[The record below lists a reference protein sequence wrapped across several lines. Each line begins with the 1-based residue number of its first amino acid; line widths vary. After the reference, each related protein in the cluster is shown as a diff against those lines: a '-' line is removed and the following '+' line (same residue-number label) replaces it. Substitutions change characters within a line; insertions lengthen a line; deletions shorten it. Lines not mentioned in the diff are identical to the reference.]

1 LLDLQPRLRRAGL
14 ENVDLCLTQADTVM
28 GGRGGDAA
36 IRVLA
41 SSAITDTATTAA
53 ATAAAA
59 AAVPKRIKTR
69 PKGRKPAAS
78 AVVATAATAATA
90 ICSMS
95 VANDLQALL
104 LQHCSSGLA
113 DAVLVDAPC
122 SSLGTLRRGP
132 GTRWELSSSCLEQY
146 PPLQRELLLQGA
158 SLVRPGGV
166 LVYATCTVHAAEN
179 TDVVQ
184 WFEQTVVGRQFQPD
198 PMCNA
203 WGEITAAAVFA
214 GVAVD
219 IATTAHTVQL
229 LPHVHGTDGYYIARW
244 RRRAD

>member
-1 LLDLQPRLRRAGL
+1 
-14 ENVDLCLTQADTVM
+14 M

-36 IRVLA
+36 LRAL
-41 SSAITDTATTAA
+41 SSNAITDTATA

-59 AAVPKRIKTR
+59 ATAAVPKRVKTR
-69 PKGRKPAAS
+69 QKSRKAAAP
-78 AVVATAATAATA
+78 AVVATAATTAAA
-90 ICSMS
+90 SSSMP
-95 VANDLQALL
+95 VAHDLQALL
-104 LQHCSSGLA
+104 QQHCSSGLA

-132 GTRWELSSSCLEQY
+132 GVRWELSASCLEQY

-179 TDVVQ
+179 TDVVR
-184 WFEQTVVGRQFQPD
+184 WFEQTIVGLQFQPD
-198 PMCNA
+198 ALCNA
-203 WGEITAAAVFA
+203 WGEVTATAVFA

-219 IATTAHTVQL
+219 SVTTAHTVQL
-229 LPHVHGTDGYYIARW
+229 LPHVHGTDGYFIARW
-244 RRRAD
+244 RSRAD

>member
-1 LLDLQPRLRRAGL
+1 
-14 ENVDLCLTQADTVM
+14 M

-36 IRVLA
+36 LRVL
-41 SSAITDTATTAA
+41 SFTDITDTASATTVAAA

-59 AAVPKRIKTR
+59 AAAAAAVTTVTVPVAAVPKRIKTR
-69 PKGRKPAAS
+69 PKSRKPAAS

-90 ICSMS
+90 LSSMS

-104 LQHCSSGLA
+104 QQHCSSGLA

-158 SLVRPGGV
+158 SLVQPGGI

-179 TDVVQ
+179 ANIVQ

-198 PMCNA
+198 PLCNA
-203 WGEITAAAVFA
+203 WGEMTAAAVLA

-219 IATTAHTVQL
+219 SSITAHTVQL

-244 RRRAD
+244 RRRADY